1 MSAKTMREQIFEM
14 FDEGLTVDEVVKETG
29 NKKNTI
35 QTYKSWWNKERQEG
49 RITKVAET
57 LKTEAPKEKTDD
69 FKALEEEN
77 KSLMRRIS
85 ELRDVNRK
93 AGDESQKLTDKVN
106 KLQDEN
112 ESLEAQLNVL
122 KQDFK
127 TLNDDYTKKSDM
139 LNESADENDEL
150 KSKLK
155 EFDDMK
161 RHIELLRQELELK
174 NESLKAYKS
183 ERDYALELHHKEHQ
197 KLNHLYKFI
206 VLEKEV
212 M

>member
-1 MSAKTMREQIFEM
+1 SR
-14 FDEGLTVDEVVKETG
+14 LTLVLLSRHVSNQDQHSFPTRR
-29 NKKNTI
+29 
-35 QTYKSWWNKERQEG
+35 SSD
-49 RITKVAET
+49 
-57 LKTEAPKEKTDD
+57 L
-69 FKALEEEN
+69 
-77 KSLMRRIS
+77 SLMRRIS

-93 AGDESQKLTDKVN
+93 AGDETQKLTDEVN
-106 KLQDEN
+106 ELKDEN

-127 TLNDDYTKKSDM
+127 TLNDDYTKKSDVV
-139 LNESADENDEL
+139 NELADEN
-150 KSKLK
+150 KKLK
-155 EFDDMK
+155 EKLNAFEDSK
-161 RHIELLRQELELK
+161 RHIELLQQEIQLK
-174 NESLKAYKS
+174 NDSIKAYKD

>member
-1 MSAKTMREQIFEM
+1 MSAKTKREQIFEM
-14 FDEGLTVDEVVKETG
+14 FDEGLTVEEVVEETG

-57 LKTEAPKEKTDD
+57 LKTEAPNEKTDD

-93 AGDESQKLTDKVN
+93 AGDETQRLTDKAN
-106 KLQDEN
+106 ELKDEN

-127 TLNDDYTKKSDM
+127 TLNDDYTKQSDVV
-139 LNESADENDEL
+139 NELADENEEL
-150 KSKLK
+150 KAELK
-155 EFDDMK
+155 EFDDLK
-161 RHIELLRQELELK
+161 RHLELLRQELELK

-183 ERDYALELHHKEHQ
+183 ERDDVIDLYRKEKQKHELI
-197 KLNHLYKFI
+197 YRY
-206 VLEKEV
+206 VTLEKEV

>member
-1 MSAKTMREQIFEM
+1 MSAKTKREQIFEM
-14 FDEGLTVDEVVKETG
+14 FDEGLTIEEVVEETG

-57 LKTEAPKEKTDD
+57 LKTESPKEKTDD

-93 AGDESQKLTDKVN
+93 AGDETQKLTDEANELK
-106 KLQDEN
+106 DEN

-127 TLNDDYTKKSDM
+127 ILNDDYTKKSDM
-139 LNESADENDEL
+139 LNEMTDENEEL
-150 KSKLK
+150 KEKLNAFEDK
-155 EFDDMK
+155 I
-161 RHIELLRQELELK
+161 RHIKLLQQEIQLK
-174 NESLKAYKS
+174 N
-183 ERDYALELHHKEHQ
+183 D
-197 KLNHLYKFI
+197 
-206 VLEKEV
+206 
-212 M
+212 

>member
-1 MSAKTMREQIFEM
+1 MSAKTKREQIFEM
-14 FDEGLTVDEVVKETG
+14 FDEGLTIDEVVEETG

-57 LKTEAPKEKTDD
+57 LKTESSKEKTDD

-93 AGDESQKLTDKVN
+93 AGDETQKLTDEVN
-106 KLQDEN
+106 ELKDEN

-139 LNESADENDEL
+139 LNELADEN
-150 KSKLK
+150 KKLK
-155 EFDDMK
+155 EKLNAFEDSK
-161 RHIELLRQELELK
+161 RHIELLQQEIQLK
-174 NESLKAYKS
+174 NDSIKAYKD